1 MSEKV
6 VLITGISGQDGA
18 YLSELLLDKGYEVHG
33 LIRRHSNVE
42 EELGNV
48 KHLEGKVGF
57 HYGDLLDVHSIGG
70 VLYSIKPD
78 FVFNLAAQSHVGISS
93 KMPEFTMAVNSN
105 GVLNLL
111 EQLRLI
117 LPNIRFYQASSSE
130 MFGNNKDPDGFQ
142 RETTQ
147 MGPVSPYAC
156 AKLCAFNL
164 VQHYRSAYGMFA
176 CNGIL
181 FNHES
186 PRRGVNF
193 VTQKIVRG
201 AVAIKSGQAKELRLG
216 NLDSSRDWGHAYD
229 YVRAMLLM
237 LEHDVPDDYV
247 ISTGE
252 THSVRE
258 FCEIV
263 FSKLGLNWAEYVE
276 VDPQFTRPQELH
288 YLKGDSTK
296 ARTVL
301 GWKPE
306 HTFES
311 LVEDMVVSASNRE
324 LFNVFKESNS

>member
-6 VLITGISGQDGA
+6 ALITGLSGQDGS
-18 YLSELLLDKGYEVHG
+18 YLAELLLEKEYEVHG
-33 LIRRHSNVE
+33 VVRRHSNMT
-42 EELGNV
+42 EELGNS
-48 KHLEGKVGF
+48 KHLDGKIGV

-70 VLYSIKPD
+70 ILYDVKPD
-78 FVFNLAAQSHVGISS
+78 LVFNLAAQSHVGISS

-111 EQLRLI
+111 EQIRLI
-117 LPNIRFYQASSSE
+117 MPKIRFYQASSSE
-130 MFGNNKDPDGFQ
+130 MFGNNKDEDGFQ

-186 PRRGVNF
+186 PRRGINF

-201 AVAIKSGQAKELRLG
+201 ALEIKSGKLDKLRLG
-216 NLDSSRDWGHAYD
+216 NLESSRDWGHAKD

-247 ISTGE
+247 VSTGE

-258 FCEIV
+258 FCQIV
-263 FSKLGLNWAEYVE
+263 FDKLGMNWEDHVIYDKE
-276 VDPQFTRPQELH
+276 FSRPQELN
-288 YLKGDSTK
+288 YLKGDSSK
-296 ARTVL
+296 VRAIL
-301 GWKPE
+301 GWEPE
-306 HTFES
+306 FTFDG
-311 LVEDMVVSASNRE
+311 LIEDM
-324 LFNVFKESNS
+324 LNV

>member
-6 VLITGISGQDGA
+6 ALVTGISGQDGSFLA
-18 YLSELLLDKGYEVHG
+18 ELLLEKDYEVHG
-33 LIRRHSNVE
+33 LIRRHSNME
-42 EELGNV
+42 EELGNS

-57 HYGDLLDVHSIGG
+57 HYGDLLDVHSIGN

-78 FVFNLAAQSHVGISS
+78 LVFNLAAQSHVGISS

-117 LPNIRFYQASSSE
+117 LPNVRFYQASSSE
-130 MFGNNKDPDGFQ
+130 CFGNNVDADGFQ
-142 RETTQ
+142 RETTP

-156 AKLCAFNL
+156 AKLCAYNL

-193 VTQKIVRG
+193 VTQKIVKG
-201 AVAIKSGQAKELRLG
+201 AVDIKLGKAKELRLG
-216 NLDSSRDWGHAYD
+216 NLDSERDWGHARC
-229 YVRAMLLM
+229 YVRAMLMM
-237 LEHDVPDDYV
+237 LEHDRPDDYV
-247 ISTGE
+247 VATGE

-258 FCEIV
+258 FCQIV
-263 FSKLGLNWAEYVE
+263 FSKLGLNWEDYVKT
-276 VDPQFTRPQELH
+276 DPQFTRPQELH
-288 YLKGDSTK
+288 YLKGDSSK
-296 ARTVL
+296 VRSIL

-306 HTFES
+306 FSFEG
-311 LVEDMVVSASNRE
+311 LVEDMVTSAFMANRE
-324 LFNVFKESNS
+324 LSKTL